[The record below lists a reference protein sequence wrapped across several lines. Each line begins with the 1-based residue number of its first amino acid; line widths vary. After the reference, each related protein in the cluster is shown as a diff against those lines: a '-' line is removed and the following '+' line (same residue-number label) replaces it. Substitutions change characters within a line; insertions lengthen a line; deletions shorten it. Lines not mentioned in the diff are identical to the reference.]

1 MMQQADRQ
9 RLTHIYEYCVSIEN
23 AIGRF
28 GNGFEAFDS
37 DEDFQHALSFCLLQI
52 GELGG
57 GLSEEYRRETASR
70 VQWGTHESHAEHGR
84 PRLREDGPPD
94 YLGDGNHGY
103 SRLESILHGA
113 VGPLRPSAP

>member
-37 DEDFQHALSFCLLQI
+37 DEDFRTPC
-52 GELGG
+52 
-57 GLSEEYRRETASR
+57 
-70 VQWGTHESHAEHGR
+70 
-84 PRLREDGPPD
+84 
-94 YLGDGNHGY
+94 
-103 SRLESILHGA
+103 
-113 VGPLRPSAP
+113 PSAFCRSASWVAACPRSTAGRRPAGCSGDP